1 MRARAVIHEASL
13 GRALVFVD
21 YRGMGESAEPCSR
34 AVNFAA
40 YREATRALWGESAV
54 EDLVR
59 AMPDDAGR
67 AFLLAGGAGDAW
79 VAERHVIALGDAA
92 WDGPCGRD
100 RATFHRWVDHM
111 IDYGFG
117 RVRRVL
123 LSLANPP
130 MLLRRAPDLWRE
142 DHTHGTFGYVP
153 LAVDSARI
161 TLRDHPYID
170 SPVQRDAFAEAL
182 RHAMSLCNIRGVTAE
197 ETPAP
202 RGALYVVLRWS

>member
-1 MRARAVIHEASL
+1 MEAQPCRDAVSEIASACL
-13 GRALVFVD
+13 ALP
-21 YRGMGESAEPCSR
+21 A
-34 AVNFAA
+34 
-40 YREATRALWGESAV
+40 
-54 EDLVR
+54 
-59 AMPDDAGR
+59 DAGR
-67 AFLLAGGAGDAW
+67 AFLLAGRASDAW

-92 WDGPCGRD
+92 WEGPCARD
-100 RATFHRWVDHM
+100 RATFHRWIDQM

-161 TLRDHPYID
+161 TLRDHAYID

-197 ETPAP
+197 ETQAP
-202 RGALYVVLRWS
+202 PGALYVVLRWS